1 MYGDLFGEFVYGYWN
16 KIFELTK
23 KSIGS
28 DDERW
33 YNKNKKLRKEK
44 T

>member
-1 MYGDLFGEFVYGYWN
+1 MYGDLFGEFVYGYWDN
-16 KIFELTK
+16 IFELTK

-28 DDERW
+28 DDERQ
-33 YNKNKKLRKEK
+33 YNNNEKLRKEK

>member
-1 MYGDLFGEFVYGYWN
+1 MYGDQFGEFVYGYWDN
-16 KIFELTK
+16 ILELTK

-28 DDERW
+28 DDD
-33 YNKNKKLRKEK
+33 NKKLRKEK